1 MVIYSLNQGGIT
13 PDTNWRSIYVPEE
26 NLPLP
31 AWVELGN
38 LSTAMLKQAK
48 HREALLVSE
57 QSLLKSPTSPQA
69 LCKRVESLLRV
80 QKYEEVQQDCEY
92 AIALMG
98 EPPEIIPD
106 IPWTDEET
114 AFNHLYA
121 KLHFYQGK
129 ASMVCGKREDA
140 EANFAVATKRY
151 PNFAEAFAGLGMAMY
166 DKGERGRIYWRP
178 LYDKSKANLK
188 ALQKEFADYM
198 KDAVEPEP
206 EIMKK
211 FDEDITAAQEEFSEC
226 DAGLQGSQETKIQ
239 AGEVTKKAVQMKG
252 RTIRL

>member
-1 MVIYSLNQGGIT
+1 MLAFSELFRVVAI
-13 PDTNWRSIYVPEE
+13 W
-26 NLPLP
+26 NLT
-31 AWVELGN
+31 VCG
-38 LSTAMLKQAK
+38 MY
-48 HREALLVSE
+48 HILL
-57 QSLLKSPTSPQA
+57 
-69 LCKRVESLLRV
+69 
-80 QKYEEVQQDCEY
+80 
-92 AIALMG
+92 
-98 EPPEIIPD
+98 
-106 IPWTDEET
+106 
-114 AFNHLYA
+114 
-121 KLHFYQGK
+121 
-129 ASMVCGKREDA
+129 GKREDA